1 MKLSDFL
8 TDVLIP
14 GVCIALGGATAV
26 AVVGS
31 SSQEH
36 ALLSSR
42 LAEYRELREDQRKM
56 VKASFAEFSIQT
68 DDRKREI
75 IALYEAVQKDPK
87 LKDGLEKYFAWWSSL
102 SQSEWDSF
110 PEMSREHQ
118 IGFAKA
124 RINKQTETEKTI
136 VVDFADWGQT
146 SLQPLHLTIDEC
158 GQIIADSLKDLQLP
172 PEIADEV
179 QQLKSSEH
187 RSLALSLWLF
197 ERFRIDPDRE
207 ARTVQSEKILKA
219 VLANVSDAAWKA
231 EFEQIIA
238 DNTEKSFF
246 RFWILRNLLVILDQ
260 STMALGNRL
269 TKQFPVSEDE
279 IIAAFVNLGDKSR
292 QHSLMIMPSD
302 EASTRLEFLAQS
314 SRAQTP
320 EQKLLVKFVAFA
332 RDRQR
337 IIGAIIFGL
346 GNRPSQNGSGGQP
359 PRGRD
364 GRK

>member
-1 MKLSDFL
+1 MILSGIL
-8 TDVLIP
+8 KGIVLP
-14 GVCIALGGATAV
+14 GVCIAVGCVAAV

-31 SSQEH
+31 SSEEH
-36 ALLSSR
+36 ALLRNR
-42 LAEYRELREDQRKM
+42 LAEFRGFEEDQRKM
-56 VKASFAEFSIQT
+56 IKASFTEFSIQT
-68 DDRKREI
+68 DDRKRGI
-75 IALYEAVQKDPK
+75 IALHGAVQNDSK
-87 LKDGLEKYFAWWSSL
+87 LKHGLERYFAWWSSL

-110 PEMSREHQ
+110 PEMSRAQQ

-124 RINKQTETEKTI
+124 RINKQTRTEKPI

-158 GQIIADSLKDLQLP
+158 GQIITDSLKDTQIP
-172 PEIADEV
+172 PEIAGEV
-179 QQLKSSEH
+179 QQLKLPEH
-187 RSLALSLWLF
+187 RSLARSLWLF
-197 ERFRIDPDRE
+197 ERFPIDSDRE
-207 ARTVQSEKILKA
+207 ARVVQRERILKA
-219 VLANVSDAAWKA
+219 VLANVSDDAWKA

-238 DNTEKSFF
+238 DNSEKSFF
-246 RFWILRNLLVILDQ
+246 RFWMLRNLLVILDQ

-279 IIAAFVNLGDKSR
+279 IVAAFVNLGDKSR
-292 QHSLMIMPSD
+292 QHSLMVMPSD

-314 SRAQTP
+314 SRAQTA
-320 EQKLLVKFVAFA
+320 EQKLLVKFIAFA

-337 IIGAIIFGL
+337 IIGGIIFGL
-346 GNRPSQNGSGGQP
+346 GDRPPQNGSGGQP

>member
-8 TDVLIP
+8 TGIVIP
-14 GVCIALGGATAV
+14 FGCIALGSAAAV

-36 ALLSSR
+36 ALLTSR
-42 LAEYRELREDQRKM
+42 LSEYRELTEDQRKM

-75 IALYEAVQKDPK
+75 IALHAAVQNDPK
-87 LKDGLEKYFAWWSSL
+87 LQQGLEAYFAWWSLL

-110 PEMSREHQ
+110 PEMSRGQQ

-124 RINKQTETEKTI
+124 RINQQTETEKPV
-136 VVDFADWGQT
+136 VVDFADWGQG

-158 GQIIADSLKDLQLP
+158 GKIITDSLKDSTIP

-179 QQLKSSEH
+179 QQLKLPEH
-187 RSLALSLWLF
+187 RSLALALWLF
-197 ERFRIDPDRE
+197 ERFRVDSDRE
-207 ARTVQSEKILKA
+207 QRAVQGEKTLKA
-219 VLANVSDAAWKA
+219 VLANVGDSAWKA

-238 DNTEKSFF
+238 DNSEKSFF

-279 IIAAFVNLGDKSR
+279 IVAAFVNLGDKSR
-292 QHSLMIMPSD
+292 QQSLMVMPSD
-302 EASTRLEFLAQS
+302 EAATRLEFLAQS
-314 SRAQTP
+314 NRTQTP
-320 EQKLLVKFVAFA
+320 EQKLLAKFIAFA

-346 GNRPSQNGSGGQP
+346 GNRAPQNGSGSQP
-359 PRGRD
+359 PRGPD
-364 GRK
+364 GGK

>member
-1 MKLSDFL
+1 MRLSDFL
-8 TDVLIP
+8 T
-14 GVCIALGGATAV
+14 GVAVPVACIALGSAAAV

-31 SSQEH
+31 SSKEH
-36 ALLSSR
+36 ALLNSR

-56 VKASFAEFSIQT
+56 VKASFAEFSIQP

-87 LKDGLEKYFAWWSSL
+87 LKDGLERYFAWWSSL

-110 PEMSREHQ
+110 PEMSREQQ

-124 RINKQTETEKTI
+124 RINKQTEAEKTI

-158 GQIIADSLKDLQLP
+158 GQIITDSLKDTQIP

-179 QQLKSSEH
+179 QQLKLAEH

-197 ERFRIDPDRE
+197 ERFRIDPDR
-207 ARTVQSEKILKA
+207 VQSERTLKA
-219 VLANVSDAAWKA
+219 VLTNVSDAAWKA

-238 DNTEKSFF
+238 DNSEKSFF

-260 STMALGNRL
+260 STMTLGNRL
-269 TKQFPVSEDE
+269 TKQFSVSEEE
-279 IIAAFVNLGDKSR
+279 IVAAFVNLGDKSR

-320 EQKLLVKFVAFA
+320 EQKLLVEFIAFA

-337 IIGAIIFGL
+337 IIGAISFGL
-346 GNRPSQNGSGGQP
+346 GNRSPQNGSDGQP